1 MSKLKLIIFIF
12 FGLFAVVPELY
23 AADGDCKPQELEKI
37 KKNINQTAIAIM
49 NSVKSNLGAYNSIA
63 KQYEEKCNVRLKKNT
78 PVTFTDRGR
87 QSILILEKDSGGSID
102 GTYFIRQDTFDYTN
116 VAWNAERPTKPEC
129 KTLQK
134 RAADL
139 QIKFNNLRAQAENIL
154 GVISRDKDA
163 NLACVCDKN
172 GQNSECTSY
181 SNEAHE
187 AKDQIDGC
195 KPFASYL
202 SDLASC
208 PLCPIFQTVLDADAS
223 LASIAWKALASA
235 LQPIVLTFFLVY
247 LALQTLKTIF
257 TPSGAGT
264 GAYLKAVI
272 GLGLKV
278 AISYY
283 LLSSSADIYNYA
295 ISPIVKG
302 GLDMGMALLSI
313 GNPGAKSCI
322 DKASM
327 FSMAPGGEMD
337 ASLMGSI
344 YNAADCFSQ
353 SASTMPSVGRA
364 LMCYAWEKDAIPDF
378 GMWAD
383 GLVIYIFGLGI
394 WMVIGFYLIDC
405 TVQLGILCAFVP
417 VLIACWPFKLTT
429 KYTNKGMSMLMN
441 TFFNFALAGVMLVV
455 GMEII
460 GYSAGGKKG
469 DLSTLLNALNENDLK
484 TVNEIASLDGMEVLI
499 LIACCIFAFKM
510 IGIINGSAQ
519 QFASGSQSSIA
530 AGIGGA
536 AASVATAVAK
546 PALKL
551 GGKAIS
557 STVGYA
563 ANKTGI
569 TGFANKAGKAISD
582 AALSAASKSG
592 KMVGLGRFQPG
603 AQRGMPP
610 QTGGGNN
617 GSTPNSG
624 NGNSGGNN
632 SNSGGNNDN
641 PGGDN
646 NNSGGDNNNPGG
658 NNGNPGGNNNNSG
671 NNGNQPTP

>member
-12 FGLFAVVPELY
+12 FGLFAAMPELY
-23 AADGDCKPQELEKI
+23 AAAGDCKPQELEKI
-37 KKNINQTAIAIM
+37 KKNIDQTALAIM
-49 NSVKSNLGAYNSIA
+49 NNVKSNLGSYNSIA

-78 PVTFTDRGR
+78 PITFSDQGQ
-87 QSILILEKDSGGSID
+87 QSIMILEKNSGGSLD
-102 GTYFIRQDTFDYTN
+102 GTYFVRKDTLDYTG
-116 VAWNAERPTKPEC
+116 VIWNAENPTKPEC

-134 RAADL
+134 RASDL
-139 QIKFNNLRAQAENIL
+139 QIEFNKLRAQAENIL
-154 GVISRDKDA
+154 GVIAKDKDA
-163 NLACVCDKN
+163 KLACVCDDD

-181 SNEAHE
+181 SDKTHE
-187 AKDQIDGC
+187 VKDQIEGC
-195 KPFASYL
+195 KPFTSYL
-202 SDLASC
+202 SDYASC

-283 LLSSSADIYNYA
+283 LLSSSADIYNYV

-322 DKASM
+322 DKVSM

-364 LMCYAWEKDAIPDF
+364 LMCYGWEKGDIVPDF
-378 GMWAD
+378 GMWAN

-429 KYTNKGMSMLMN
+429 KYSNKGMSMLMN
-441 TFFNFALAGVMLVV
+441 TFFNFALCGVMLVV

-484 TVNEIASLDGMEVLI
+484 TVDEIASLDGIEVLI

-510 IGIINGSAQ
+510 IGIINGSAKK
-519 QFASGSQSSIA
+519 FAAGADSGIA
-530 AGIGGA
+530 AKIGGA
-536 AASVATAVAK
+536 AASVATAVGKGAAK
-546 PALKL
+546 I

-557 STVGYA
+557 SAAGYA
-563 ANKTGI
+563 ADKTGI
-569 TGFANKAGKAISD
+569 TGLANKAGNAISG

-592 KMVGLGRFQPG
+592 KAVGLGRFQPG

-610 QTGGGNN
+610 QTGGGSK
-617 GSTPNSG
+617 GTTPNSG
-624 NGNSGGNN
+624 NN
-632 SNSGGNNDN
+632 N
-641 PGGDN
+641 PGGN
-646 NNSGGDNNNPGG
+646 NNNPGG
-658 NNGNPGGNNNNSG
+658 NNGNPGGNNGNSSG
-671 NNGNQPTP
+671 NNGNSGNSGNQPTP